1 MVQVC
6 FIMGLK
12 NMVNKRMVDS
22 LGGEMQN
29 ATKEMA
35 DNMKVLYEHIVQ
47 VEKNQLE
54 FEQYLKQII
63 DNQKQLDEKI
73 KN

>member
-1 MVQVC
+1 MVKVW